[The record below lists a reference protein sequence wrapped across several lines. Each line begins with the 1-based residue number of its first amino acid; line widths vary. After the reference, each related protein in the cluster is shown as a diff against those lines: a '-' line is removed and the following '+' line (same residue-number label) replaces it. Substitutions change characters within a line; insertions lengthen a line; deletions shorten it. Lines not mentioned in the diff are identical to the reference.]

1 MLDEGDFEERMRQ
14 SDFYKAHPESV
25 NNSNRVNEY
34 IEHAKAGGY
43 YQTLSRLQSF
53 GIEETAKLDEE
64 EFLWHRTFDPIFR
77 LHCRKGDLD
86 GVSKAIASGVDVDSY
101 DVDGDTPLMI
111 AAAWNRAEVVKMLL
125 EVGADP
131 TPKNSSGFTASSLA
145 RRFGSTESYQL
156 LQPYDHSA
164 ATVNREDNDDVT
176 DFRWHTLNLLSY
188 FQREIVPVQGQMPL
202 DFLIGDL
209 FSYSVFFMSEAKESP
224 YAYDEEDVEY
234 INHLLAQV
242 HSLQELQQL
251 VAFETLHNDWE
262 GHRVKSPLSA
272 HAIMD
277 LVGSDYFEYYETRLN
292 CWKSYIQVFVRLGC
306 LIAEYCG
313 ILPER
318 CLVSIRTIVNDLN
331 LQGEQREAVFVR
343 NAAKIAFEESGYT
356 VSAEAL
362 EKPIQDELDDNRMP
376 SYTLLA
382 RRVYEKNR
390 SWAIQLCEAAIE
402 EGDVDDAPFFL
413 GWLLESDDASR
424 SKELYQICIDNGF
437 YYGAA
442 NNLARLIESDDPG
455 RAEELYQLSVDAGNT
470 LTAARNL
477 AKLIQA
483 ADVERAKNLYQ
494 MAIDAGDE
502 YASTFQL
509 ALLVEKSNPEQAKLL
524 YSRSISAGDTY
535 ASSSRLADLLKDE
548 DPSRAADLY
557 QQAIDAGNVSAY
569 SKLARLMSDTDRER
583 SIELCEMAVQK
594 GDVNDGPFF
603 LAWLLEGSDIE
614 RSKELYQVCV
624 DNGYCYGAAYNLA
637 IIIQAEDS
645 DRAIGLYRKA
655 ASDGRIEAF
664 NAAGVL
670 LMQQDPDEAAKLF
683 EEGIKAGDRT
693 YAACNLGHMLAL
705 SDTNRAVELY
715 KLSLANESAD
725 EVTESLI
732 GLHLILA
739 ADSPDESARLLNQA
753 RERNNFQTS
762 IDFMAS
768 YYDCV
773 DASYASRVRKC
784 LDKAITQ

>member
-176 DFRWHTLNLLSY
+176 DLRWHTLNLFSY

-343 NAAKIAFEESGYT
+343 NAAKVAFEESGYT

-402 EGDVDDAPFFL
+402 EGDVDDGPFFL
-413 GWLLESDDASR
+413 AWLLEGSDIER
-424 SKELYQICIDNGF
+424 SKELYQVCVDNG
-437 YYGAA
+437 YCYGAA
-442 NNLARLIESDDPG
+442 YNLANLVKTEDPEK
-455 RAEELYQLSVDAGNT
+455 AAELYQ
-470 LTAARNL
+470 
-477 AKLIQA
+477 K
-483 ADVERAKNLYQ
+483 
-494 MAIDAGDE
+494 
-502 YASTFQL
+502 
-509 ALLVEKSNPEQAKLL
+509 
-524 YSRSISAGDTY
+524 
-535 ASSSRLADLLKDE
+535 
-548 DPSRAADLY
+548 
-557 QQAIDAGNVSAY
+557 AIDAGNVSAY

-732 GLHLILA
+732 GLHFILA